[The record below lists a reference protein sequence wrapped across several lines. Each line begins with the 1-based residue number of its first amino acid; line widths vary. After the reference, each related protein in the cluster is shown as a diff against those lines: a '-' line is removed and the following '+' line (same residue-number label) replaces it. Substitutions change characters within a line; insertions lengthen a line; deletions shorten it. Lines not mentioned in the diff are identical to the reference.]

1 MPLRQD
7 GIRKKFFRASTGL
20 DCRGLCHILRAAAHM
35 MIAEERSWSVS
46 AVLIQRAWKKRAG
59 TGILFLLAVIV
70 WLESV
75 CPAIA
80 CTAELQTVQEQ
91 TVCGKYVWQE
101 AAQETEEESTA
112 GKEAV
117 LSISAPSGILMEAS
131 TGQVIYE
138 KDADTRRSPASV
150 TKVMTILLTFEALQ
164 QGKIR
169 LTDEV
174 VTSAHAKSMGGSQV
188 FLEEGEVQN
197 VETLIKCIVVASG
210 NDASV
215 AIAEHIAGSE
225 EAFVAMMN
233 EKAEELGMGNT
244 HFEDCCGLTASDNH
258 YTTARDIAIM
268 SRELITKY
276 PQVFDYTK
284 IWMEDIT
291 HTTAKGSTPFT
302 LSSTNKLLKQ
312 YEWATGLKTG
322 STSKAKYC
330 LSATANRDGI
340 DMIAVV
346 MAAPDYK
353 VRFQDA
359 ITMLNYGFAVSH
371 IYVDENKEP
380 LEPQPVSGGIVES
393 AALKYAGEFLYLDTT
408 GSDLSAIEK
417 QIHLP
422 ASIHTPVREGDK
434 AGEAVYLLNGKQI
447 GMVEIL
453 FAEGVEKALYQDYLK
468 KVFGMFLL

>member
-1 MPLRQD
+1 M
-7 GIRKKFFRASTGL
+7 
-20 DCRGLCHILRAAAHM
+20 
-35 MIAEERSWSVS
+35 
-46 AVLIQRAWKKRAG
+46 KR
-59 TGILFLLAVIV
+59 ILAVCLAV
-70 WLESV
+70 CFWLNSV
-75 CPAIA
+75 AYGYADSQAI
-80 CTAELQTVQEQ
+80 
-91 TVCGKYVWQE
+91 
-101 AAQETEEESTA
+101 
-112 GKEAV
+112 
-117 LSISAPSGILMEAS
+117 SIAAPSGILMEAS
-131 TGQVIYE
+131 TGQVIFE

-150 TKVMTILLTFEALQ
+150 TKIMTMLLTFEALEN
-164 QGKIR
+164 GKIK
-169 LTDEV
+169 LTDQV

-188 FLEEGEVQN
+188 FLEEGEIQTVD
-197 VETLIKCIVVASG
+197 TLIKCIVVASG

-215 AIAEHIAGSE
+215 AMAEHIAGSE

-233 EKAEELGMGNT
+233 EKAAELGMENT

-276 PQVFDYTK
+276 PQIFQYTG

-291 HTTAKGSTPFT
+291 HTTAKGSSTFT

-330 LSATANRDGI
+330 LSATAKRDGI

-371 IYVDENKEP
+371 VYVDENKDT
-380 LEPQPVSGGIVES
+380 LAKQPVAGGITES
-393 AALKYAGEFLYLDTT
+393 AGLKYAGEFRYLDTE
-408 GSDLSAIEK
+408 GNDLSAIEK

-422 ASIHTPVREGDK
+422 ESVNTPVKEGDK

-453 FAEGVEKALYQDYLK
+453 FAEGVETAVYKDYLQ
-468 KVFGMFLL
+468 KVFREFLL